1 MFLLTA
7 RRWNVQQSGFY
18 EKLRESR
25 KTGFAYTF
33 PGNDHL
39 CKTSTNYLRAR
50 APHSFYSLR

>member
-18 EKLRESR
+18 GKLRESR
-25 KTGFAYTF
+25 ETGFAYEL
-33 PGNDHL
+33 PGIDHL

-50 APHSFYSLR
+50 DPHSFYSLR